1 MNQLTTFV
9 FQLEISSLND
19 LALSNIPSQS
29 VTLATFQAPMPAPVN
44 ELAPLNM
51 SHICTSDAVFMVHPP
66 RLALNWFV
74 LYGILPKLSSSAYSE
89 SAKTPLKPTT
99 FDTSHELIGGMA

>member
-1 MNQLTTFV
+1 MNQLIASV

-51 SHICTSDAVFMVHPP
+51 SHIVTLDAVFMVHPP

-74 LYGILPKLSSSAYSE
+74 LYGILPKL
-89 SAKTPLKPTT
+89 
-99 FDTSHELIGGMA
+99 